1 MAAGMC
7 PPLASHGFL
16 FQQSKGAAAATPT
29 RLGASSRSPL
39 LLSKEAKPSHC
50 FGPPVTLLPE
60 GTTAWTLSFG
70 SSYACRELSFSHML
84 FVTRMRTLAQGKDS

>member
-29 RLGASSRSPL
+29 RLGLQPL
-39 LLSKEAKPSHC
+39 STAPQQRGQAESLFWFPL
-50 FGPPVTLLPE
+50 TLLPE

-70 SSYACRELSFSHML
+70 SSYASRELSVSHML